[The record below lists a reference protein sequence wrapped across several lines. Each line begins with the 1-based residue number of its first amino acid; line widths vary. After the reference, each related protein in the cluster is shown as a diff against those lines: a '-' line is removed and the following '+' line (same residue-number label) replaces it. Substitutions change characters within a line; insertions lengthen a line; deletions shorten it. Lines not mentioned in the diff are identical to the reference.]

1 MNYRYLLIGLLT
13 LGVVGCASTREV
25 NYENQA
31 EDDTLSAIEE
41 LVNRAIEGH
50 VSTEES
56 ESSVN
61 ELTDLVDVP
70 ELEKYIEEAL
80 QKNPSLQ
87 QSVIA
92 LSVAYANQGISR
104 ADLLPSVTSS
114 FSGEKTQDSDDVFSA
129 DLTVSWELDL
139 WQQLADTNEAAKTDI
154 LSTEASLQTAK
165 NLVVANL
172 MRGWLAISADQQ
184 LLQIEQKRLEALKS
198 TESLILER
206 YRSGLDSLDELDTAK
221 TATAQTK
228 ATIADYEE
236 QLEQNKRSLL
246 LLTGGWNEEL
256 VDINVA
262 DTFPDVLYPLDNMS
276 VQDLSG
282 RPDLQQAFLDIKAQ
296 TLRTN
301 AAYKAMLPSF
311 SLSASLADMA
321 ESPTEALFN
330 NPIWSLLGQI
340 SAPLFQGGSLKAQA
354 EVEELTTRQTYWAYQ
369 EALLDAVNEVENAIG
384 YESSYAIQQG
394 YLNEALLSAERSLVS
409 SEQNYRQGLV
419 DVFDLL
425 TVQQQAFDAEAEL
438 ISMIYQRLLNRIEL
452 GLALGIGVSS

>member
-13 LGVVGCASTREV
+13 LGVVGCASTREME
-25 NYENQA
+25 YENEA
-31 EDDTLSAIEE
+31 ENDTVSAIEQ
-41 LVNRAIEGH
+41 LINRVIEEE
-50 VSTEES
+50 SSSEES
-56 ESSVN
+56 EPSVN
-61 ELTDLVDVP
+61 ELTDLVDIP
-70 ELEKYIEEAL
+70 ELDKYIEEAL

-87 QSVIA
+87 QSIIA
-92 LSVAYANQGISR
+92 LNIAYATQGISR

-114 FSGEKTQDSDDVFSA
+114 FSGEKTQDSDDAFSA

-139 WQQLADTNEAAKTDI
+139 WQQLADTNEAAKIDI
-154 LSTEASLQTAK
+154 LSTEASLQSAK

-172 MRGWLAISADQQ
+172 MRGWLAISTDQQ
-184 LLQIEQKRLEALKS
+184 LLVIEQKRLEALKS

-228 ATIADYEE
+228 ATIAEYQE
-236 QLEQNKRSLL
+236 QLEQDKRSLL
-246 LLTGGWNEEL
+246 LLTGGWNKEL
-256 VDINVA
+256 TDINVA
-262 DTFPDVLYPLDNMS
+262 TRFPDVLYPLDSLS

-282 RPDLQQAFLDIKAQ
+282 RPDLQQAFFDIKAQ

-311 SLSASLADMA
+311 SLSASLSDMA

-330 NPIWSLLGQI
+330 NPIWNLLGQI
-340 SAPLFQGGSLKAQA
+340 SAPLFQGGALRAQA
-354 EVEELTTRQTYWAYQ
+354 EVEELTTRQSYWVYQ

-384 YESSYAIQQG
+384 YESSYSIQQAH
-394 YLNEALLSAERSLVS
+394 LRDALTSAERSLVS

-419 DVFDLL
+419 DIFDLL

-438 ISMIYQRLLNRIEL
+438 TSLIYQRLLNRIDL